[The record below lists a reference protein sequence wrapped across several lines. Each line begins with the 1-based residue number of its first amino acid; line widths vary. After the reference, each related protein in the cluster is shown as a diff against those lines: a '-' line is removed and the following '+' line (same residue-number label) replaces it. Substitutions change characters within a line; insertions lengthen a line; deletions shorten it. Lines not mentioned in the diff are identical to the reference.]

1 MEEEESKSEVKLEKK
16 TKQILMLF
24 DGERDLTK
32 YEYANL
38 SEKINSGTI
47 PVEYLRKNLFNST
60 MTKSFEYSSNR
71 KKVLYEDDKMK
82 ISVNRSLNLKHRDV
96 LSILF
101 TDNKGIKEKPSSKG
115 EYIIKTNLYHIA
127 KEMDYKNPGKSTS
140 LIKNFLYDLR
150 NTELTFYDK
159 INKIEYGGHRIIGEY
174 KWEEETNDYTICIP
188 PTTAKKHILGYSVE
202 IPKAINQKILKIPN
216 SLSKL
221 KSLVSYIIS
230 NKALKNGISFDNL
243 CDKIEIETPS
253 AKSKFKRLIL
263 DNLDLL
269 KDFNISINENQIIKY
284 TQLEEIVFHSPV
296 QHDLLLNFLDEEDTK
311 NKIKEDSDKEFEIVK
326 NIFINGT
333 IIHNTAS
340 GTHEKSIIEDI
351 KKVEGGYKLILEGGI
366 EGKNIFNYDYLMKL
380 RTSNYFKAFGDDLS
394 I

>member
-1 MEEEESKSEVKLEKK
+1 MEEEKKEDTNIKNK

-60 MTKSFEYSSNR
+60 MTKSFEYQTGR
-71 KKVLYEDDKMK
+71 KKLLYEDDKVK
-82 ISVNRSLNLKHRDV
+82 VSVNRSLNLKHRDV

-101 TDNKGIKEKPSSKG
+101 TDNKGIKEKPNSKG

-127 KEMDYKNPGKSTS
+127 KEMDYKNPGKSTT

-188 PTTAKKHILGYSVE
+188 ATTAKKHILGYSVE
-202 IPKAINQKILKIPN
+202 IPKVINQKILKIPN

-221 KSLVSYIIS
+221 KSLISYIIS

-243 CDKIEIETPS
+243 CDKLEIETPS
-253 AKSKFKRLIL
+253 SKSKFKKLIL
-263 DNLDLL
+263 DNLNLL
-269 KDFNISINENQIIKY
+269 KDFNISFSENQIIKY
-284 TQLEEIVFHSPV
+284 TQLEDIVFHSPV
-296 QHDLLLNFLDEEDTK
+296 QHEMLLDFLDTEDTK
-311 NKIKEDSDKEFEIVK
+311 SKIKENQDEEYKIVK

-333 IIHNTAS
+333 IIHNAV
-340 GTHEKSIIEDI
+340 GGGHEKSIIENI
-351 KKVEGGYKLILEGGI
+351 KKVDGGYKLILEGGI
-366 EGKNIFNYDYLMKL
+366 EGKNVFDYNYLMKL
-380 RTSNYFKAFGDDLS
+380 RTSNYFRPFGEDLS

>member
-1 MEEEESKSEVKLEKK
+1 MEKK

-24 DGERDLTK
+24 DGDRDLTK

-38 SEKINSGTI
+38 SEKIYSGTI

-60 MTKSFEYSSNR
+60 MTKSFEYQKNR
-71 KKVLYEDDKMK
+71 KKVLYKDDKVK
-82 ISVNRSLNLKHRDV
+82 ISVNRSLNIKHRDV

-101 TDNKGIKEKPSSKG
+101 TDNKGIKEKPNSKG
-115 EYIIKTNLYHIA
+115 EFIIRTNLYHIA
-127 KEMDYKNPGKSTS
+127 KEMNYKNPGKSTE
-140 LIKNFLYDLR
+140 LIKGYLDELR
-150 NTELTFYDK
+150 NTELTFYDEV
-159 INKIEYGGHRIIGEY
+159 NKIEYGGHRIIGEY
-174 KWEEETNDYTICIP
+174 KYEEETNDYTICIP

-202 IPKAINQKILKIPN
+202 IPKQINKKILAIPN

-230 NKALKNGISFDNL
+230 NKALKNGISFSSL
-243 CDKIEIETPS
+243 CDKLEIEGAS
-253 AKSKFKRLIL
+253 AKSKFKKMIM

-284 TQLEEIVFHSPV
+284 TQIEEIVFHSPV
-296 QHDLLLNFLDEEDTK
+296 QHEMLLDLLDEDEEKDK
-311 NKIKEDSDKEFEIVK
+311 LKEDKDNEYEIVK

-333 IIHNTAS
+333 IIHIGSS
-340 GTHEKSIIEDI
+340 GTHEKSIIDDI
-351 KKVEGGYKLILEGGI
+351 KKVEGGYKLILEGNI
-366 EGKNIFNYDYLMKL
+366 EGKNVLTYEYLMKL
-380 RTSNYFKAFGDDLS
+380 RTSNYFRAFGEDLS